1 MPLLA
6 LMEETDMNIITFKTE
21 GLAHISYIVS
31 SRQDAAVID
40 PRRDIND
47 YIVTSRE
54 KGLRIRYVLE
64 THRNEDMVSG
74 GKELGEV
81 TGAVVYHGGQLDFHY
96 GSPLSDGQL
105 LPLGDLSIRAIHT
118 PGHTPESY
126 SFVVE
131 EEKGPVVIFTGDTM
145 FVGEVG
151 RTDLAG
157 PDHRVELSRSLYHS
171 IHNRILPLGDSV
183 LVFPAHGSGSVCGHS
198 IAERELSTIGLEKRD
213 NFILS
218 LDEESFIH
226 YKLEEAMGS
235 APYFKN
241 MERLN
246 MEGPSPVGATT
257 DIRALNPNEL
267 ANLQG
272 DGALILDIRYPQ
284 EFSAAHI
291 PGAVNILKE
300 GLAPYAGF
308 VIPPGSRLVLVAQD
322 TASAILA
329 AIRLRRIGYD
339 DILGY
344 LFNSLET
351 WIKQGRP
358 LASMESLTPRGLKA
372 RIDNGESLQLVD
384 VREAHETASGQIP
397 GARTMPLE
405 DFSKTVGDIDK
416 DLPAVYYCGSGY
428 RGATAASIM
437 LARGFENTAVL
448 LGGVGAWKAAGF
460 ELSKQG

>member
-1 MPLLA
+1 
-6 LMEETDMNIITFKTE
+6 MNIIRFKTE

-31 SRQDAAVID
+31 SRQEAAVID
-40 PRRDIND
+40 PRRDIKD

-54 KGLRIRYVLE
+54 NGLRIRYVLE

-74 GKELGEV
+74 GKELGEL
-81 TGAVVYHGGQLDFHY
+81 TEAIVYHGGQLDFGY
-96 GSPLSDGQL
+96 GSPLSDGQIL
-105 LPLGDLSIRAIHT
+105 TLGDLSIRAIHT
-118 PGHTPESY
+118 PGHTPESF

-131 EEKGPVVIFTGDTM
+131 EENGPVAIFTGDTM

-157 PDHRVELSRSLYHS
+157 PDQRRELSTSLYHS

-183 LVFPAHGSGSVCGHS
+183 LVLPAHGSGSVCGHS

-213 NFILS
+213 NLILS
-218 LDEESFIH
+218 LDEESFLH
-226 YKLEEAMGS
+226 YKLEETMGS
-235 APYFKN
+235 APYFTN

-246 MEGPSPVGATT
+246 KDGASPVSALT
-257 DIRALNPNEL
+257 DLRALNPDEL
-267 ANLQG
+267 ISLQG
-272 DGALILDIRYPQ
+272 DGTLVLDIRYPQ

-291 PGAVNILKE
+291 PGAMNILKE
-300 GLAPYAGF
+300 GVAPYVGF
-308 VIPPGSRLVLVAQD
+308 VIPSGTPLVLVAQD
-322 TASAILA
+322 VASAILA

-344 LFNSLET
+344 LLNSMET

-358 LASMESLTPRGLKA
+358 LARMESLTPRELKA
-372 RIDNGESLQLVD
+372 MLDMGEVLQMVD
-384 VREAHETASGQIP
+384 VREVHETASGQIP
-397 GARTMPLE
+397 GSRTIPLE
-405 DFSKTVGDIDK
+405 HFSQAVGEIDE

-437 LARGFENTAVL
+437 LARGFEKSAVL
-448 LGGVGAWKAAGF
+448 LGGIGAWRAAGF